1 MSNEEVLKEINNLKG
16 LVDEVVDNQE
26 EELFCLNFLIAEI
39 LDSCEKLRDFIS

>member
-26 EELFCLNFLIAEI
+26 ELFCLDFWIKEI
-39 LDSCEKLRDFIS
+39 LDSCEKLRDFMG